1 MDKSEVEVD
10 TAELKLDKLFRLG
23 AVGQVVASLAGLGLA
38 RPDLA
43 RWHSAVR

>member
-1 MDKSEVEVD
+1 MDKIEEEV
-10 TAELKLDKLFRLG
+10 ELKLDKLSRLG

-43 RWHSAVR
+43 RWGGAVR